1 LKIAFEALL
10 PMERM
15 AVICSRV
22 QVSWVMDL
30 LQGQLGAVVRA

>member
-1 LKIAFEALL
+1 V
-10 PMERM
+10 ERM

-22 QVSWVMDL
+22 QVSCVMDF